1 MKVKVNIKKIGKQR
15 PGVAPE
21 VYEIAGNPSTVRELI
36 ISMTTACVQDY
47 NSRFQA
53 KDLYAC
59 LTRYESNEELAVQAQ
74 TGKIDFGVNYGEKE
88 ADEIQAAR
96 NAVQCFEDGIYR
108 IFLDEKPLSE
118 LDERI
123 SLTEE
128 SVLTFVRLTM
138 LAGRMW

>member
-15 PGVAPE
+15 PGVEPVA
-21 VYEIAGNPSTVRELI
+21 YEIDGKPSNVRELI
-36 ISMTTACVQDY
+36 IAMTSACVQDY
-47 NSRFQA
+47 NRRLAA

-59 LTRYESNEELAVQAQ
+59 LTHYEGREDLDIQAK
-74 TGKIDFGVNYGEKE
+74 TGKIGFGVNYGEKE
-88 ADEIQAAR
+88 AEENQAAA
-96 NAVQCFEDGIYR
+96 NAIQCFEDGIYR
-108 IFLDEKPLSE
+108 IFLDEKPLTE
-118 LDERI
+118 LEEAV

>member
-21 VYEIAGNPSTVRELI
+21 VYELTGNPSTVRDLI
-36 ISMTTACVQDY
+36 VSMTSSCVQDY
-47 NSRFQA
+47 NRRFQA

-59 LTRYESNEELAVQAQ
+59 LTHYETKEDLAVQAQ
-74 TGKIDFGVNYGEKE
+74 TGKIGFGINYGEKE
-88 ADEIQAAR
+88 ADEAQAIQ
-96 NAVQCFEDGIYR
+96 NAIQCFEDGIYR
-108 IFLDEKPLSE
+108 IFLDEKPLLE
-118 LDERI
+118 LDEPI